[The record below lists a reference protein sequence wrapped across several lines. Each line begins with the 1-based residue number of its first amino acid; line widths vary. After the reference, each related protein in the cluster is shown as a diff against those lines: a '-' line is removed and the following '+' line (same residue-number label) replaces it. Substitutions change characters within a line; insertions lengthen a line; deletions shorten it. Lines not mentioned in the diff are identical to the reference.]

1 MRVATITHIAAPQGT
16 AKSHGVPRGT
26 RYRCDTRMTYLRW
39 ASQEPTK
46 VATVAQI
53 AAPQG
58 AASYSCDLRMTYLRW
73 ASQEPTNVATVPQI
87 AAPRDGEV
95 SF

>member
-1 MRVATITHIAAPQGT
+1 MTYLRWASQEPTKVATVAKIVAPQGT
-16 AKSHGVPRGT
+16 ARPSGDPRK
-26 RYRCDTRMTYLRW
+26 TYLRW

-58 AASYSCDLRMTYLRW
+58 TASY
-73 ASQEPTNVATVPQI
+73 NVVC
-87 AAPRDGEV
+87 V
-95 SF
+95 